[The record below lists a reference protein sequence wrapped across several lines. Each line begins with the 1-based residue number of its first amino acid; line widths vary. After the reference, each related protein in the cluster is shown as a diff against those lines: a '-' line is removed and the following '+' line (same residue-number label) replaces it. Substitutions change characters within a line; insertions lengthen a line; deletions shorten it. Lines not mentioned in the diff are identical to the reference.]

1 MELNFD
7 SLIEFVLSSM
17 KRSKMSNW
25 EKDAIHVE
33 NLNDPCVEGSK
44 DQTHRPDSNSSNP
57 H

>member
-25 EKDAIHVE
+25 VNDAMHVE
-33 NLNDPCVEGSK
+33 NLNDPCRGFSRS
-44 DQTHRPDSNSSNP
+44 DTQA
-57 H
+57 